1 MTYKQRYYDEIF
13 KDALND
19 ALKQELISHSEE
31 FSKYIENRQ
40 DISNFY
46 VMLLSIHSKVFDKVY
61 SDMTE
66 VYNSSKVTLATGDD
80 LDDIGAIINCPR
92 PEATKSGVTI
102 TFTLPKV
109 YDHFIKESSG
119 VEVTTP
125 GGIVYRTEDPLVFP
139 KGETVCKAY
148 AYSVQAGTGY
158 SVIENQL
165 TKVNSKL
172 SEIDS
177 IKCTNEDPSSG
188 GTDAYTDEEYRE
200 LLLNWVKSKQKGNYW
215 AYVDFFARTDGIDGY
230 KLIPNWDGS
239 GTIKVV
245 VDPGE
250 AYLLNKIWEGL
261 AKEATQISEDIYL
274 TAPVKKS
281 IDVYLT
287 VNVDIDQINPYSTSE
302 KDEIKGKIKQAVVDY
317 FDSLKIGED
326 FIPHKCSVYIDKQVP
341 ELKDINFSYPTGVV
355 TISDE
360 EQCNLGNL
368 EIVIE

>member
-80 LDDIGAIINCPR
+80 LDDLGTIINCPR
-92 PEATKSGVTI
+92 PEATKSGVSI
-102 TFTLPKV
+102 TFKLPKV
-109 YDHFIKESSG
+109 YDHQITEPSG
-119 VEVTTP
+119 IEVTTP
-125 GGIVYRTEDPLVFP
+125 GGIVYRTEEPLIFP
-139 KGETVCKAY
+139 QGTTVCTAY
-148 AYSVQAGTGY
+148 AYSVKAGTGY
-158 SVIENQL
+158 SVIEDQL

-172 SEIDS
+172 TEIDS
-177 IKCTNEDPSSG
+177 ITCTNEDPSSG
-188 GTDAYTDEEYRE
+188 GTDAYSDEEYRE
-200 LLLNWVKSKQKGNYW
+200 LLINWVKSKQKGNYW
-215 AYVDFFARTDGIDGY
+215 AYIDYFARADGIDGY

-245 VDPGE
+245 IDPGDS
-250 AYLLNKIWEGL
+250 YLLNEVYKGL
-261 AKEATQISEDIYL
+261 TTEVTQISEDIVL
-274 TAPVKKS
+274 MAPVMKS
-281 IDVYLT
+281 IDVYLN

-302 KDEIKGKIKQAVVDY
+302 KNEIKGKIKQ
-317 FDSLKIGED
+317 G
-326 FIPHKCSVYIDKQVP
+326 
-341 ELKDINFSYPTGVV
+341 
-355 TISDE
+355 
-360 EQCNLGNL
+360 
-368 EIVIE
+368 